1 MLETSRPDCEMLSRI
16 DGLLGTGSLPS
27 IIIINLQAAQVT
39 EIVGL
44 KACFSTMLFLLDLV
58 SSLFVFGSPVS
69 TVSIYIYI
77 YTYNI
82 LFFLRSLRYL
92 SLNLWPGTTCCE
104 LRSDFILES
113 QLSACRSANQYT
125 NERDFSPRKNIP
137 AKFNRKLT

>member
-16 DGLLGTGSLPS
+16 DGLLGTVSLPS
-27 IIIINLQAAQVT
+27 IIIINLQAALVT

-77 YTYNI
+77 IYIIIYIYIYNLYNYI
-82 LFFLRSLRYL
+82 Y
-92 SLNLWPGTTCCE
+92 
-104 LRSDFILES
+104 I
-113 QLSACRSANQYT
+113 
-125 NERDFSPRKNIP
+125 
-137 AKFNRKLT
+137 

>member
-16 DGLLGTGSLPS
+16 DGLLGTVSLPS
-27 IIIINLQAAQVT
+27 IIIINLQAALVT

-77 YTYNI
+77 IYIIIYI
-82 LFFLRSLRYL
+82 Y
-92 SLNLWPGTTCCE
+92 
-104 LRSDFILES
+104 I
-113 QLSACRSANQYT
+113 
-125 NERDFSPRKNIP
+125 
-137 AKFNRKLT
+137 

>member
-77 YTYNI
+77 YTHTIYYSFFG
-82 LFFLRSLRYL
+82 LFGTYL
-92 SLNLWPGTTCCE
+92 SIFG
-104 LRSDFILES
+104 LEPLAVNCDRTS
-113 QLSACRSANQYT
+113 FWSPSFLPADLQT
-125 NERDFSPRKNIP
+125 NTQMSVISLHEKTFLQNS
-137 AKFNRKLT
+137 TGS